1 MKSLIFKEVRSYLSS
16 IIGFI
21 TIIVFLIIT
30 GTFLWIIPGNFN
42 ILNLGEASLIPFFKL
57 TPYIYLILIP
67 SFTMKLFAEEKRT
80 GTIELLATKPLSDL
94 QIVIAKF
101 ISGFL
106 LSLIT
111 LLPTL
116 IYYFTIYLLGEE
128 VGNIDHSSTLGS
140 YIGLILLASSF
151 VSIGM
156 FSSSMVKNQIVAF
169 IVSVVLIYI
178 FYEGLYLFAD
188 LVIQPID
195 YYLSKFSMLEHFKS
209 FERGIIDSRD
219 VVYYLS
225 VTVFFIMLTKVFYVS
240 KK

>member
-1 MKSLIFKEVRSYLSS
+1 
-16 IIGFI
+16 
-21 TIIVFLIIT
+21 
-30 GTFLWIIPGNFN
+30 
-42 ILNLGEASLIPFFKL
+42 
-57 TPYIYLILIP
+57 
-67 SFTMKLFAEEKRT
+67 
-80 GTIELLATKPLSDL
+80 
-94 QIVIAKF
+94 
-101 ISGFL
+101 
-106 LSLIT
+106 
-111 LLPTL
+111 
-116 IYYFTIYLLGEE
+116 
-128 VGNIDHSSTLGS
+128 
-140 YIGLILLASSF
+140 
-151 VSIGM
+151 M